1 MTPFDKL
8 ISRLQSVKAARALPG
23 ERRAWACC
31 PAHEDKH
38 PSLDVRELP
47 DGRLLILCRAQG
59 CGAAD
64 VVAAVGLSLSD
75 LFPRDLKFAPAGR
88 KGRGAGQAATMPQ
101 LVSPQEVAS
110 AAWHVLACAVT
121 MRDGHALRAEAML
134 ELARVIGRLER
145 AEVAL

>member
-1 MTPFDKL
+1 MRPFDKL
-8 ISRLQSVKAARALPG
+8 TSRLQSVKSARALPG

-38 PSLDVRELP
+38 PSLDVRELA
-47 DGRLLILCRAQG
+47 DGRILIVCRAG
-59 CGAAD
+59 CGVAD

-75 LFPRDLKFAPAGR
+75 LFPRDLKLAPAGR
-88 KGRGAGQAATMPQ
+88 KGRGAGQAKTMPQ

-110 AAWHVLACAVT
+110 AAWHVLACAAT
-121 MRDGHALRAEAML
+121 MREGHALCAEAML

>member
-1 MTPFDKL
+1 MNPFDKFTM
-8 ISRLQSVKAARALPG
+8 RLSFVKSARALPG

-38 PSLDVRELP
+38 PSLDVRELT
-47 DGRLLILCRAQG
+47 DKRILIICRAG
-59 CGAAD
+59 CSIAD
-64 VVAAVGLSLSD
+64 IVAAVDMTLSD
-75 LFPRDLKFAPAGR
+75 LFPRDLKIAPAGR

-101 LVSPQEVAS
+101 LVSPQDVAS

-121 MRDGHALRAEAML
+121 MRDGHALCDEAML
-134 ELARVIGRLER
+134 ELARLIGRLER